1 MRNSA
6 QIRDM
11 ADATPRR
18 QQISGHLI
26 GTIARRTSTRVW
38 VDFPGNTGGPMPA
51 RSVIPVAELPKPSS
65 FGGPRPEVLL
75 VFEEWRPDRPIILE
89 LLAPESRAVHLRRT
103 RKPEAALEGRRC
115 VEARDE
121 LVLGCGKA
129 SITLRR
135 NGRLVLRGTN
145 IVSDATGV
153 NRVRGA
159 LVRVE

>member
-6 QIRDM
+6 RIRD
-11 ADATPRR
+11 AVDAAPRWP
-18 QQISGHLI
+18 QIPGHLI

-38 VDFPGNTGGPMPA
+38 VDFPGNTGGPVPA
-51 RSVIPVAELPKPSS
+51 RSVTPVAELPRPSP
-65 FGGPRPEVLL
+65 GARPEVLL

-103 RKPEAALEGRRC
+103 RRPEAALERRQC